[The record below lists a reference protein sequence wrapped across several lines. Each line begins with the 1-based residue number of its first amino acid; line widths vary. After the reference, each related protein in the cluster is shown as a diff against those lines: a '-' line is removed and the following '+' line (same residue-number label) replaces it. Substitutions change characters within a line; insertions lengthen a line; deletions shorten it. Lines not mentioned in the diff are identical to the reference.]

1 MEELIAQIIE
11 AQRRLNRVIRERTLD
26 SWVKLDLT
34 IPQLK
39 SLFYVSGH
47 GKVNPSALASG
58 IRVTPAN
65 VTGIVERLVEQGLLI
80 RTADAD
86 DRRVSWLTVTDKGKA
101 LINDLREGRAQE
113 MRRILDKLT
122 EEELSI
128 VARGFELVA
137 TAAEAT
143 EGKEP
148 FENDRSN
155 RC

>member
-11 AQRRLNRVIRERTLD
+11 AQRRLSRVIRERTLD

-86 DRRVSWLTVTDKGKA
+86 DRRVSWLTVTDKGKT
-101 LINDLREGRAQE
+101 LINDLREGRVQE
-113 MRRILDKLT
+113 MRRVLDELT
-122 EEELSI
+122 EAELAA
-128 VARGFELVA
+128 VAHGFELVA
-137 TAAEAT
+137 EAAEAS

-148 FENDRSN
+148 FRND
-155 RC
+155 

>member
-11 AQRRLNRVIRERTLD
+11 AQRRLSRVIRERTLD

-86 DRRVSWLTVTDKGKA
+86 DRRVSWLTVTDKGKT

-113 MRRILDKLT
+113 VRRVLDELT
-122 EEELSI
+122 EAELAA
-128 VARGFELVA
+128 VAHGFELVA
-137 TAAEAT
+137 EAAEAS

-148 FENDRSN
+148 FAND
-155 RC
+155 

>member
-11 AQRRLNRVIRERTLD
+11 AQRRLSRVIRERTLD

-86 DRRVSWLTVTDKGKA
+86 DRRVSWLAVTDKGKT
-101 LINDLREGRAQE
+101 LINDLREGRVQE
-113 MRRILDKLT
+113 MRRVLDELT
-122 EEELSI
+122 EAELAA
-128 VARGFELVA
+128 VAHGFELVA
-137 TAAEAT
+137 EAAEAS

-148 FENDRSN
+148 FAND
-155 RC
+155 

>member
-11 AQRRLNRVIRERTLD
+11 AQRRMNRVIRERTLD
-26 SWVKLDLT
+26 SWVKLNLT

-39 SLFYVSGH
+39 SLFYISRHGRVNLSG
-47 GKVNPSALASG
+47 LASG

-65 VTGIVERLVEQGLLI
+65 VTGIVDRLVEQGLLI

-122 EEELSI
+122 KEQLSI

-137 TAAEAT
+137 RAAEVS
-143 EGKEP
+143 ERKEP
-148 FENDRSN
+148 FRND
-155 RC
+155 

>member
-11 AQRRLNRVIRERTLD
+11 AQRRMNRVIRDRTLD

-47 GKVNPSALASG
+47 GKVNPSGLASG

-65 VTGIVERLVEQGLLI
+65 VTGIVDRLVEQGLLI
-80 RTADAD
+80 RSADAD
-86 DRRVSWLTVTDKGKA
+86 DRRISWLTVTEKGKT

-122 EEELSI
+122 EEELAM
-128 VARGFELVA
+128 VAHGFQLVA
-137 TAAEAT
+137 TAAEVS
-143 EGKEP
+143 ERKEP
-148 FENDRSN
+148 FEND
-155 RC
+155 

>member
-1 MEELIAQIIE
+1 MREKLTRRIVDLH
-11 AQRRLNRVIRERTLD
+11 RRLNRAIRERTLD

-65 VTGIVERLVEQGLLI
+65 VTGIVDRLVEQGLLI

-86 DRRVSWLTVTDKGKA
+86 DRRVSWLTVTDKGKT

-122 EEELSI
+122 EAELAT
-128 VARGFELVA
+128 VVRGFELVT
-137 TAAEAT
+137 TAAEVS

-148 FENDRSN
+148 SGND
-155 RC
+155 

>member
-11 AQRRLNRVIRERTLD
+11 AQRRLSRVIRERTLD

-86 DRRVSWLTVTDKGKA
+86 DRRVSWLTVTDKGKT
-101 LINDLREGRAQE
+101 LINDLREGRVQE
-113 MRRILDKLT
+113 MRRVLDELT
-122 EEELSI
+122 EAELAA
-128 VARGFELVA
+128 VAHGFELVA
-137 TAAEAT
+137 EAAEAS

-148 FENDRSN
+148 FAND
-155 RC
+155 

>member
-11 AQRRLNRVIRERTLD
+11 AQRRLSRVIRERTLD

-86 DRRVSWLTVTDKGKA
+86 DRRVSWLTVTDKGKT

-113 MRRILDKLT
+113 MRRVLDELT
-122 EEELSI
+122 EAELAA
-128 VARGFELVA
+128 VAHGFELVA
-137 TAAEAT
+137 EAAEAS

-148 FENDRSN
+148 FAND
-155 RC
+155 